1 MDATDLISLRGAAL
15 SPPVRSGETETHLR
29 LKRAALIW
37 AQAQGYSA
45 CALEVRLPRCRYRVD
60 LAAYRP
66 VRTAD
71 GSQAACLTR
80 PPGCQPGEIPQ
91 IGTTAVFECKQAL
104 VDLRRDNG
112 ASDVLRQRLQ
122 KLYSRQQLLENNL
135 RIHYPQ
141 LRIADS
147 LFAEFDSH
155 DFAAIGHRGY
165 TRVIRELGALQ
176 HRLFDCTKFEKLIR
190 YCCANLFYLVLPN
203 ELFRPSEIP
212 SGWGALIEID
222 GSLTLARKPLWHDIT
237 PEAGVRLLER
247 IAAAGTRN
255 LNRQLDIR
263 IEGRAERARC
273 SGNPEI

>member
-1 MDATDLISLRGAAL
+1 MDAGGLISLPGSTPSVPL
-15 SPPVRSGETETHLR
+15 HSGETETHLR
-29 LKRAALIW
+29 LKRTALIW

-45 CALEVRLPRCRYRVD
+45 CALELCLPKCRYRVD
-60 LAAYRP
+60 LAGYRP
-66 VRTAD
+66 DRT
-71 GSQAACLTR
+71 G
-80 PPGCQPGEIPQ
+80 
-91 IGTTAVFECKQAL
+91 IGATAVFECKQAL

-112 ASDVLRQRLQ
+112 ASEIIRQGLQ
-122 KLYSRQQLLENNL
+122 KLYSRQQLLESNL

-165 TRVIRELGALQ
+165 TRVTRELAALQ

-190 YCCANLFYLVLPN
+190 YRCANLFYLVLPN

-212 SGWGALIEID
+212 FGWGALIESNSELI
-222 GSLTLARKPLWHDIT
+222 LARKPLWHDIA

-263 IEGRAERARC
+263 LAQPERLRA
-273 SGNPEI
+273 G